1 MPTTMMEMMLTLD
14 PVMYIMKPCIA
25 SVLAGDC
32 AIPRAI
38 CDGVVFG
45 GGSGEEGA
53 LIGKEEGGGAAL
65 LTAWVVGL
73 SDRAAVQNNP
83 PRSTQPNQTGT

>member
-32 AIPRAI
+32 AIPMAI
-38 CDGVVFG
+38 CLGMVFG
-45 GGSGEEGA
+45 EGSGEEGA
-53 LIGKEEGGGAAL
+53 FDWKGGRGSAAL
-65 LTAWVVGL
+65 LTA
-73 SDRAAVQNNP
+73 
-83 PRSTQPNQTGT
+83 